1 MGKWF
6 LGDAE
11 RHRPFHTRS
20 IALAL
25 AILITFGLFSPLCV
39 AATPSYE
46 IDSGNIVG
54 SQNIGTLNGYNLYLV
69 NISKQYDT
77 IKLQEGNDSSTGELV
92 SFLYGDGDYDGITG
106 GSITRNST
114 NFEKTATYFQKEK
127 SNISAVTFS
136 EQSDYLLCR
145 LTEFDWVV
153 TFAPVTVGYIL
164 IVWEKAASVDK
175 TALDTKITEAKN
187 KNSSNCKTENDRYN
201 AGTKAVSEKGFWS
214 DFQTALTSAKSV
226 NENANAA
233 QADVDSALEA
243 LTATM
248 ANLIPA
254 EQINPTNLYETI
266 ERCKKSNDDLK
277 GCTEKTVNAYRTAL
291 TEANAYL
298 DSLFQKNAEGVVE
311 PTTENVATNQGKAD
325 DYATA
330 LSKAT
335 AELARTLDRYGNVSL
350 ALDAI
355 PALCKLADKAISN
368 TALNGRNELKA
379 ARDAAYAVWQ
389 KYEETQ
395 LNLNASEYR
404 EIRTAYR
411 DLFDAYYLGLTNT
424 AESITVNVRVTDSA
438 SLKDPDF
445 YHVDSEWTS
454 TTWTGSVTLT
464 GDQTLGALET
474 QLGSKL
480 YNKGRLDGY
489 GAASYAALINGVYAH
504 SLQSFSYYFSD
515 DYNENGTRV
524 YYSDRYV
531 LHDGDT
537 VELVLLPQPKISS
550 YAGAPNPLAEN
561 YTMRYMQTAR
571 FEQDGVPVTGTLT
584 VNEGEPLTLHVSRAY
599 ASLQNYT
606 GEYSAFSGAELY
618 VSPENSGT
626 TAATAGDAAAPSLDT
641 GYQTDANGDVTV
653 TLYGSGWVHLYAAD
667 LRDDKGYFGNT
678 DVSGGPQIEELPSMT
693 AGASVWVYVNPKS
706 GDELA
711 SGLAA
716 LKQELDDSYQ
726 DVDRTL
732 FTDDELR
739 QIDETY
745 AEKCEAFQTVTNLTD
760 AKNLV
765 REFDALVAQLE
776 KAHKNSDF
784 QKENSIQGALNCLP
798 DDVRDFTQG
807 FAERFR
813 YLQSMIGSATQHQI
827 NQMTTA
833 QKAKYEKLKEA
844 YGEDGTNLP
853 AEVDPT
859 VTVKVMGDTDY
870 QNDFI
875 VANDRSYSYV
885 LSDYANA
892 DSRVN
897 VPGSTE
903 DNIRTSAALGAF
915 DGTDGYRVQEGSY
928 YQLIIARKLEG
939 GAYECSYNATVVKV
953 EVEDEAG
960 NPIEGV
966 TVRTPN
972 YTDANLNSSRRRF
985 FYEPSS
991 TGYDGKGENG
1001 MKAAII
1007 SFDCVMPRNIVVK
1020 VYLEKVAT
1028 PDELT
1033 AAKTSLKN
1041 ELTTAY
1047 QAYVKSNYSNTNW
1060 NTLVKAYNDG
1070 IANIG
1075 KAEDVTTATA
1085 AKTAALEAM
1094 AAVDADMAQDY
1105 GTVYV
1110 TIENTTFTHDLWP
1123 TGKTYWEG
1131 TPINHFEVDLTAAST
1146 MMTCVVDALDVHGW
1160 SQTGAPSNYITS
1172 INGLAAFD
1180 GGSQS
1185 GWMGTLNDWFT
1196 NEGFGN
1202 FTVANGK
1209 LSDGDE
1215 IRIMY
1220 TRTGYGEDLGGTWNN
1235 QNTTLRA
1242 LDVTNGTI
1250 FPAFTSGTIG
1260 STNEYTLQIDD
1271 EKAEIKITPTA
1282 TNKNFLVKTFLNE
1295 QVTNNTEGVSFYKRT
1310 QTIPVVAGD
1319 TIYVGCGVKGW
1330 PTMNAQAGNTQ
1341 TANGTWYV
1349 LKVVNAQVD
1358 DGSAYVMGLIDKYCV
1373 KVESYNYKSMENG
1386 LSITRAAYEALSET
1400 SKQNVTNYQKLLDA
1414 EAGVASFKK
1423 TADLSVKI
1431 AALPSVYRATLED
1444 VEPIKS
1450 VQEIYES
1457 LTQEEKDRLTVN
1469 EYNKLMAL
1477 IEKID
1482 GLNQAAADKV
1492 IADIAAIGP
1501 IDEITLES
1509 AKQIQKARAGYDAL
1523 NKYAQYIVE
1532 CAKPVNYYTLL
1543 DAEVKLKELQDA
1555 AAEQERIDRAAA
1567 AAVDNLIDA
1576 IGEVTLK
1583 SKQAI
1588 ETARAAYDNLTPTQ
1602 KTYVTKLDTLTAAE
1616 TAYKALVDRKAADD
1630 VIEKINEIGKVT
1642 LESKTAIE
1650 AARAAYN
1657 ALTNDQKLLVENYNV
1672 LTAAEAELARLEAEA
1687 KDKADREAAA
1697 QVDEMIERLFP
1708 VTRYSGPAIRMA
1720 RAAYEALT
1728 KDQKALVTRYNDL
1741 VRAEKE
1747 YAAIPPLTPSR
1758 PAKPSQKPD
1767 TSKDNL
1773 PFTDVTSGSWYYD
1786 GVKYVCD
1793 NGLMNGTS
1801 ANEFNPNANTTR
1813 SMIVT
1818 ILARMEGVNT
1828 SGGATWYTAGRAWAM
1843 ENGISDG
1850 MNMEGKI
1857 TREQLAAMLYRY
1869 AKLKGYDVSAS
1880 ADISGYTDASSVSGW
1895 ATDAMRWAVSAGLI
1909 NGRTATTL
1917 TPQGNATRAEVASIL
1932 MRFMQKYTK

>member
-1 MGKWF
+1 M
-6 LGDAE
+6 
-11 RHRPFHTRS
+11 
-20 IALAL
+20 
-25 AILITFGLFSPLCV
+25 
-39 AATPSYE
+39 
-46 IDSGNIVG
+46 
-54 SQNIGTLNGYNLYLV
+54 
-69 NISKQYDT
+69 
-77 IKLQEGNDSSTGELV
+77 
-92 SFLYGDGDYDGITG
+92 
-106 GSITRNST
+106 
-114 NFEKTATYFQKEK
+114 
-127 SNISAVTFS
+127 
-136 EQSDYLLCR
+136 
-145 LTEFDWVV
+145 
-153 TFAPVTVGYIL
+153 
-164 IVWEKAASVDK
+164 
-175 TALDTKITEAKN
+175 
-187 KNSSNCKTENDRYN
+187 
-201 AGTKAVSEKGFWS
+201 
-214 DFQTALTSAKSV
+214 
-226 NENANAA
+226 
-233 QADVDSALEA
+233 
-243 LTATM
+243 
-248 ANLIPA
+248 
-254 EQINPTNLYETI
+254 
-266 ERCKKSNDDLK
+266 
-277 GCTEKTVNAYRTAL
+277 
-291 TEANAYL
+291 
-298 DSLFQKNAEGVVE
+298 
-311 PTTENVATNQGKAD
+311 
-325 DYATA
+325 
-330 LSKAT
+330 
-335 AELARTLDRYGNVSL
+335 
-350 ALDAI
+350 
-355 PALCKLADKAISN
+355 
-368 TALNGRNELKA
+368 
-379 ARDAAYAVWQ
+379 
-389 KYEETQ
+389 
-395 LNLNASEYR
+395 
-404 EIRTAYR
+404 
-411 DLFDAYYLGLTNT
+411 
-424 AESITVNVRVTDSA
+424 
-438 SLKDPDF
+438 
-445 YHVDSEWTS
+445 
-454 TTWTGSVTLT
+454 
-464 GDQTLGALET
+464 
-474 QLGSKL
+474 
-480 YNKGRLDGY
+480 
-489 GAASYAALINGVYAH
+489 
-504 SLQSFSYYFSD
+504 
-515 DYNENGTRV
+515 
-524 YYSDRYV
+524 
-531 LHDGDT
+531 
-537 VELVLLPQPKISS
+537 
-550 YAGAPNPLAEN
+550 
-561 YTMRYMQTAR
+561 
-571 FEQDGVPVTGTLT
+571 
-584 VNEGEPLTLHVSRAY
+584 
-599 ASLQNYT
+599 
-606 GEYSAFSGAELY
+606 
-618 VSPENSGT
+618 
-626 TAATAGDAAAPSLDT
+626 
-641 GYQTDANGDVTV
+641 TV
-653 TLYGSGWVHLYAAD
+653 TLYGSGWVHLYAVD
-667 LRDDKGYFGNT
+667 PRDGKGFWGNT
-678 DVSGGPQIEELPSMT
+678 DVSGGPQIKELPSMT
-693 AGASVWVYVNPKS
+693 VGASVWIYVNAKS
-706 GDELA
+706 GDELTA
-711 SGLAA
+711 GLAA

-739 QIDETY
+739 QIDEAY
-745 AEKCEAFQTVTNLTD
+745 AGKCEAFQTVTNLTD

-784 QKENSIQGALNCLP
+784 PKETSIQSALNCLP

-813 YLQSMIGSATQHQI
+813 YLQSMIDSATQHQI

-885 LSDYANA
+885 PSDYAKD

-897 VPGSTE
+897 VPGSKE
-903 DNIRTSAALGAF
+903 SSIRTSAALGAF

-953 EVEDEAG
+953 EVEDEDG

-966 TVRTPN
+966 TVQTPN
-972 YTDANLNSSRRRF
+972 YTDANPDSSRRRF

-1007 SFDCVMPRNIVVK
+1007 TFDCVMPRNIVVK

-1131 TPINHFEVDLTAAST
+1131 TPINHFEVGLTAAST
-1146 MMTCVVDALDVHGW
+1146 MMTCVVDALNVHGW
-1160 SQTGAPSNYITS
+1160 SQTGAASNYISS
-1172 INGLAAFD
+1172 INGLSAFD

-1209 LSDGDE
+1209 LGDGDE

-1444 VEPIKS
+1444 VEQIKS

-1501 IDEITLES
+1501 INEITLES

-1576 IGEVTLK
+1576 IGEVTL
-1583 SKQAI
+1583 
-1588 ETARAAYDNLTPTQ
+1588 
-1602 KTYVTKLDTLTAAE
+1602 
-1616 TAYKALVDRKAADD
+1616 
-1630 VIEKINEIGKVT
+1630 
-1642 LESKTAIE
+1642 ESKTAIE

-1708 VTRYSGPAIRMA
+1708 VNRYSGPAIRMA

-1728 KDQKALVTRYNDL
+1728 ADQKALVKHYDDL
-1741 VRAEKE
+1741 IKAEAE
-1747 YAAIPPLTPSR
+1747 FAAIPPLR
-1758 PAKPSQKPD
+1758 PVGPTKPSKPSTPD

-1786 GVKYVCD
+1786 GVKYACD
-1793 NGLMNGTS
+1793 NGLMNGTG
-1801 ANEFNPNANTTR
+1801 ANAFNPNADTTR

-1850 MNMEGKI
+1850 TNMEGKI

-1869 AKLKGYDVSAS
+1869 AKMKGYDVSAS
-1880 ADISGYTDASSVSGW
+1880 ASLSGYTDASSVSGW
-1895 ATDAMRWAVSAGLI
+1895 AKEAMQWAVGSGLI
-1909 NGRTATTL
+1909 QGSGNAL
-1917 TPQGNATRAEVASIL
+1917 TPQANASRAQIATIL
-1932 MRFMQKYTK
+1932 MRFAQSIAK